1 MSRKLLNLSVVMV
14 VVCVCLS
21 VSGRIFEKGCKPILD
36 HLDDYPV
43 TQSGHIFS
51 VPRFAWE
58 FKPTVGPKEGH

>member
-1 MSRKLLNLSVVMV
+1 MV

-21 VSGRIFEKGCKPILD
+21 VSGRIFKKDCKPILD

-58 FKPTVGPKEGH
+58 FKLTVGPKEGH